1 MLDLAQK
8 MSLSS
13 SGKEN
18 SVRDDALVIPAPV
31 YKQ

>member
-1 MLDLAQK
+1 MLDAAQK

-18 SVRDDALVIPAPV
+18 SVKDDAIVTPAPV